1 MCSDASQTYVVDN
14 EVVKGQTQNKNCGL
28 KIYRYTKTGILL
40 RPRIVCV
47 LCIHYK
53 TFRLITNR

>member
-47 LCIHYK
+47 CCVFIIKL
-53 TFRLITNR
+53 LD